1 MVLIASANYAIIMP
15 ASAQRYSYFVT
26 TFCVPNCLTSLMSM
40 AVYQLKRTEPVRFAE
55 VIFCPKGLCFRVF
68 LLAEF

>member
-1 MVLIASANYAIIMP
+1 MALTAAANYAIIIP

-40 AVYQLKRTEPVRFAE
+40 AVYQLKRTEPVRFKNKNLNLFAN
-55 VIFCPKGLCFRVF
+55 
-68 LLAEF
+68 

>member
-1 MVLIASANYAIIMP
+1 MNHAALYAWLARIRPVLIVKP
-15 ASAQRYSYFVT
+15 PLQRIE
-26 TFCVPNCLTSLMSM
+26 
-40 AVYQLKRTEPVRFAE
+40 AVRFAE